1 MKIQDL
7 TLEERPREKLRERG
21 LMAMSN
27 VELLAILIRS
37 GARGKNAVDVARE
50 LFAMTDNRLCTL
62 SSLSLDKV
70 SSVGGVGFS
79 KACQIVAAFE
89 LGRRCAAE
97 MPVTMRGAI
106 RDTRQACKLLQ
117 PRLRVLDHEE
127 CWALFLNRN
136 NRPICKKM
144 ISSGGLCETTMDSR
158 MVAEYALEKKATGVI
173 LFHNHPSGSPEPSRA
188 DLKMTSS
195 LRNALASLDI
205 VLFDHII
212 ISGDSYY
219 SCCDQVVTQL

>member
-1 MKIQDL
+1 
-7 TLEERPREKLRERG
+7 
-21 LMAMSN
+21 
-27 VELLAILIRS
+27 
-37 GARGKNAVDVARE
+37 
-50 LFAMTDNRLCTL
+50 
-62 SSLSLDKV
+62 
-70 SSVGGVGFS
+70 
-79 KACQIVAAFE
+79 
-89 LGRRCAAE
+89 
-97 MPVTMRGAI
+97 MPVTMRGSI
-106 RDTRQACKLLQ
+106 RNTSQACKLLQ

-144 ISSGGLCETTMDSR
+144 ISSGGLCETTLDSR
-158 MVAEYALEKKATGVI
+158 MVAEFALEKKATGVI
-173 LFHNHPSGSPEPSRA
+173 LFHNHPGGSPEPSKA

-205 VLFDHII
+205 ILFDHII